1 MAHKYAELR
10 AKLSP
15 KAKKISEQL
24 YAQHVEQMALNE
36 LREALELTQEQ
47 LAELMKVSQVA
58 ISRMERRSDMYVSTL
73 RRGIE
78 ALGGGV
84 EICAVLP
91 QRTGKMPHL
100 GGRRGRWSPLPL
112 FVSPPP
118 PASL

>member
-24 YAQHVEQMALNE
+24 YSQHLEQMALNE

-58 ISRMERRSDMYVSTL
+58 ISRMERRPDMYVSTL
-73 RRGIE
+73 RRVIE
-78 ALGGGV
+78 AMGGEL
-84 EICAVLP
+84 EIRAVLP
-91 QRTGKMPHL
+91 KRTVKLQHL
-100 GGRRGRWSPLPL
+100 G
-112 FVSPPP
+112 
-118 PASL
+118 